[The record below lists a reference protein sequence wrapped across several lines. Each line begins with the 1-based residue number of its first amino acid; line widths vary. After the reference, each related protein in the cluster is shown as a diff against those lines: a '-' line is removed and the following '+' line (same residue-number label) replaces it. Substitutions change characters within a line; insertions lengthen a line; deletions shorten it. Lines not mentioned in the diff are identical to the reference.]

1 MSSVNIIKGNNSLEK
16 IANDNKSLYVDN
28 DCQFRLLNGAVNIHL
43 YARDGDHVNAKGVS
57 KLVGNL
63 SIMSRKKSQDNVTY
77 KSQIRKTTTY
87 SSKQRKAK
95 LRPLQNNNCN
105 DHKIYYLNPF

>member
-43 YARDGDHVNAKGVS
+43 YARNGDHVNAKGVS

-63 SIMSRKKSQDNVTY
+63 SIMSRKNH
-77 KSQIRKTTTY
+77 KTTLHTNHK
-87 SSKQRKAK
+87 SEKQQHI
-95 LRPLQNNNCN
+95 RPNKGRQN
-105 DHKIYYLNPF
+105 